1 MNTSRRL
8 RPVRQHLAP
17 IAVALAAAFSLAAC
31 GDDDD
36 TARSGPSST
45 AQNAN
50 AANTP
55 GGTNNGQ
62 SGQNPAD
69 SNAAVGTSQPS
80 TSSTGNSGA
89 TMSGNV
95 AGNPSPGTGSG
106 VGAAA
111 NNTAGSTNNA
121 AGNLVASATGAATAT
136 GAAATA
142 AGKGAKA
149 DPNSAIGT
157 TERRFIA
164 HAASAG
170 MMEVQAGKLAQERG
184 QSAAVKQFGQM
195 LEQDHTQAN
204 NELIQLATSKGVD
217 VPRQMDKEHQAKLD
231 KLRKAKA
238 DEFDRMFIEQV
249 GRTDHKK
256 DIADFE
262 RTVRESNDADVRGF
276 AEKTLPVLKK
286 HHEQAQQLAQ
296 AAGKGSS
303 SNAGSNTATGSPGGA
318 GRGGTSGPSSSSNPA
333 GAGK

>member
-1 MNTSRRL
+1 MNTSRRS
-8 RPVRQHLAP
+8 RPVRRHLAP

-55 GGTNNGQ
+55 GGTSNAQ

-69 SNAAVGTSQPS
+69 SSAAVGTSRPS

-95 AGNPSPGTGSG
+95 AGNPSPGTGTG

-111 NNTAGSTNNA
+111 NGAAASTNNA
-121 AGNLVASATGAATAT
+121 AGNLVASAAGATGAATA
-136 GAAATA
+136 AS
-142 AGKGAKA
+142 KGAKA
-149 DPNSAIGT
+149 DPKSAIGT

-170 MMEVQAGKLAQERG
+170 MMEVEAGKLAQERG

-204 NELIQLATSKGVD
+204 NELIQLATSKGVE

-249 GRTDHKK
+249 GRADHRK

-262 RTVRESNDADVRGF
+262 RAVRESNDADVRGF
-276 AEKTLPVLKK
+276 AQKTLPVLKK

-296 AAGKGSS
+296 AGGKGAGKD
-303 SNAGSNTATGSPGGA
+303 AGSNTATGSPGGA
-318 GRGGTSGPSSSSNPA
+318 GRGGTGGASSSSNPA